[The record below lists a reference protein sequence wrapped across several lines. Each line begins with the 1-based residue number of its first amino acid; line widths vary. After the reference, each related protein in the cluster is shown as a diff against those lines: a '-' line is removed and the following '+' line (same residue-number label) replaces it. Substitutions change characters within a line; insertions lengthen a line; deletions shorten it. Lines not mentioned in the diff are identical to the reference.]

1 MELCSLLQEKQW
13 GQKWETKPFFWRDL
27 TLGFPPPL
35 GFPACAKVKNL
46 PANARDRR
54 DTGLIPGSGRSP
66 GEGNGYPLQYSCL
79 ENLMDKGAMWATR
92 HRVAKNWTRLK
103 WLSTH
108 AAWEAHLWGSD
119 LMSIHP
125 IHSCSSFHPMK
136 WSLFHKLRGLGEMK
150 DFLTLCMLLLK
161 CLPGIR

>member
-1 MELCSLLQEKQW
+1 
-13 GQKWETKPFFWRDL
+13 
-27 TLGFPPPL
+27 L

-79 ENLMDKGAMWATR
+79 ENLMDKGVMWATR

-103 WLSTH
+103 
-108 AAWEAHLWGSD
+108 
-119 LMSIHP
+119 
-125 IHSCSSFHPMK
+125 
-136 WSLFHKLRGLGEMK
+136 
-150 DFLTLCMLLLK
+150 
-161 CLPGIR
+161 